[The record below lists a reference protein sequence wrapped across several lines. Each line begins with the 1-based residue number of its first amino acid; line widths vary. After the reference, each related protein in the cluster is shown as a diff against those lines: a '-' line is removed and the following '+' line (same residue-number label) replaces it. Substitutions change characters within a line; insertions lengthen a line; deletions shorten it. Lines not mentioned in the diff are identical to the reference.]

1 MEGSAICLWKCTNER
16 RTVVLQ
22 CQFAIWGT
30 RLVFLRNGC
39 PLVPKPGRVH
49 KALAARRDVKKASM
63 FFWLDLLTSARRHLW
78 YIWRVVLDFGYSLCL
93 VSSPLHLFQETTSD
107 LGGQH
112 QGTRLF
118 LRHVLLCECL
128 REALATFTY
137 RFERGGDP
145 INFTCCSIVF
155 LIGRIL

>member
-1 MEGSAICLWKCTNER
+1 MQHYFEKGLGPPFGCAKAKLPWNMEGSAICLWKCTNER

-63 FFWLDLLTSARRHLW
+63 FCWLDLLTGARRHLW
-78 YIWRVVLDFGYSLCL
+78 SPAHSIFFKRRHPTLEANTRELGYSSGMYSCAK
-93 VSSPLHLFQETTSD
+93 VYEKP
-107 LGGQH
+107 
-112 QGTRLF
+112 
-118 LRHVLLCECL
+118 
-128 REALATFTY
+128 
-137 RFERGGDP
+137 
-145 INFTCCSIVF
+145 
-155 LIGRIL
+155 